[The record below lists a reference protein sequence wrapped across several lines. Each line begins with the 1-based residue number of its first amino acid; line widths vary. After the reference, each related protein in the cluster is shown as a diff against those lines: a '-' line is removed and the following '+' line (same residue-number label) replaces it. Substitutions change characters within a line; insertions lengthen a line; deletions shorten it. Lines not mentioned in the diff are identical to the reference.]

1 LLQAAVLGLGT
12 AGLASAAYQGYGMAL
27 DRRRYP
33 APGALVEADG
43 RKLHLLSTPGAGPPL
58 VIVAALSTPA
68 IDWLPVQ
75 RALAPEMPVVLYDRG
90 GLGWSDP
97 GRRPRTVARMAE
109 ELHALLTAAGVEPPY
124 VLAGH
129 SLGGLI
135 ALVYTVRY
143 REHVAG
149 LALIDSS
156 HPDMYTRLP
165 AGEWFSSGRGELLL
179 VTIRERLIPLGLVRL
194 ADDLGI
200 RRQVTDR
207 AQRIYP
213 PDATA
218 AGRAFLLSSRQR
230 RAAVSELAHLGRSC
244 DQARPCL
251 TDLGTLPLA
260 VLTSSEHDPSDA
272 PGSPADRKRARW
284 YATWSVL
291 QAEFS
296 GLARDSRH
304 TIAGRAGHHM
314 HRDDPE
320 LVADTLRDLVS
331 RARRAGTAQPT
342 ALRSRE
348 GRRGRSPSNTRTSA
362 RSHAA
367 RRRCCATSRTCP
379 CTTGPAG
386 ARRRSGSSPSSK
398 SCHQP
403 T

>member
-1 LLQAAVLGLGT
+1 VLRAAVLGLGT
-12 AGLASAAYQGYGMAL
+12 AGLASAAYQGYGVAL

-33 APGALVEADG
+33 PPGGLVEADG

-75 RALAPEMPVVLYDRG
+75 RALAAEMPVVLYDRG

-109 ELHALLTAAGVEPPY
+109 ELHALLAAAGVEPPY

-135 ALVYTVRY
+135 ALVYTVRH
-143 REHVAG
+143 RERVAG

-156 HPDMYTRLP
+156 HPDMYRRLP

-213 PDATA
+213 PDAAA

-244 DQARPCL
+244 NQARPCL
-251 TDLGTLPLA
+251 TDLGALPLA
-260 VLTSSEHDPSDA
+260 VLTSSKHDPSDA

-291 QAEFS
+291 QAEFA
-296 GLARDSRH
+296 GLSSNGRH
-304 TIAGRAGHHM
+304 TIARRAGHLI

-331 RARRAGTAQPT
+331 RARRQGTAQPT
-342 ALRSRE
+342 ALPRSLLVR
-348 GRRGRSPSNTRTSA
+348 
-362 RSHAA
+362 
-367 RRRCCATSRTCP
+367 
-379 CTTGPAG
+379 
-386 ARRRSGSSPSSK
+386 
-398 SCHQP
+398 
-403 T
+403 

>member
-1 LLQAAVLGLGT
+1 
-12 AGLASAAYQGYGMAL
+12 
-27 DRRRYP
+27 
-33 APGALVEADG
+33 
-43 RKLHLLSTPGAGPPL
+43 
-58 VIVAALSTPA
+58 VIVAASSTPA

-97 GRRPRTVARMAE
+97 GRRPRTVAQMAE

-135 ALVYTVRY
+135 ALVYTVRH

-165 AGEWFSSGRGELLL
+165 AGEWFSTGRGELLL
-179 VTIRERLIPLGLVRL
+179 VTIRERLIPLGLIRL

-207 AQRIYP
+207 AQHIYP
-213 PDATA
+213 PDAAT

-251 TDLGTLPLA
+251 TDLGTLPPA
-260 VLTSSEHDPSDA
+260 VLTSSKHDPSDA

-291 QAEFS
+291 QEEFA
-296 GLARDSRH
+296 GLSRNSRH
-304 TIAGRAGHHM
+304 TIAGRAGHHI
-314 HRDDPE
+314 HRDNPE
-320 LVADTLRDLVS
+320 LIVDTLRDLVS
-331 RARRAGTAQPT
+331 RARRQWTAQPT
-342 ALRSRE
+342 ALP
-348 GRRGRSPSNTRTSA
+348 RSPHPVTQRLPM
-362 RSHAA
+362 
-367 RRRCCATSRTCP
+367 RRLFRQAP
-379 CTTGPAG
+379 
-386 ARRRSGSSPSSK
+386 
-398 SCHQP
+398 H
-403 T
+403 

>member
-1 LLQAAVLGLGT
+1 VLQAAVLGLGT

-33 APGALVEADG
+33 APGDLVEADG

-109 ELHALLTAAGVEPPY
+109 ELHALLTAAGIEPPY

-135 ALVYTVRY
+135 ALVYTVRH
-143 REHVAG
+143 RERVAG

-165 AGEWFSSGRGELLL
+165 AGEWFSSGPGELLL

-200 RRQVTDR
+200 RGQVSDR

-213 PDATA
+213 PDAAT

-244 DQARPCL
+244 NQARPCL

-260 VLTSSEHDPSDA
+260 VITSSEHDPSDA

-291 QAEFS
+291 QAEFA
-296 GLARDSRH
+296 GLSRNSRH
-304 TIAGRAGHHM
+304 TIAGRAGHLI

-331 RARRAGTAQPT
+331 RARRQGTAQPT
-342 ALRSRE
+342 VLPRFPHPVTQPLPT
-348 GRRGRSPSNTRTSA
+348 RRLFGQAP
-362 RSHAA
+362 H
-367 RRRCCATSRTCP
+367 
-379 CTTGPAG
+379 
-386 ARRRSGSSPSSK
+386 
-398 SCHQP
+398 
-403 T
+403 

>member
-1 LLQAAVLGLGT
+1 
-12 AGLASAAYQGYGMAL
+12 
-27 DRRRYP
+27 
-33 APGALVEADG
+33 
-43 RKLHLLSTPGAGPPL
+43 
-58 VIVAALSTPA
+58 
-68 IDWLPVQ
+68 
-75 RALAPEMPVVLYDRG
+75 
-90 GLGWSDP
+90 
-97 GRRPRTVARMAE
+97 
-109 ELHALLTAAGVEPPY
+109 
-124 VLAGH
+124 
-129 SLGGLI
+129 
-135 ALVYTVRY
+135 
-143 REHVAG
+143 VAG

-156 HPDMYTRLP
+156 HPDMYKRLP

-213 PDATA
+213 PDAAA

-244 DQARPCL
+244 NQARPYL
-251 TDLGTLPLA
+251 TDLGTMPLA

-296 GLARDSRH
+296 GLSRNSRH
-304 TIAGRAGHHM
+304 TVAGRAGHHI

-331 RARRAGTAQPT
+331 RARRQGTAQPT
-342 ALRSRE
+342 ALRLSPCTVTRPLP
-348 GRRGRSPSNTRTSA
+348 RRRLFWQAPHEVTACHGPLLCSATACADNHSA
-362 RSHAA
+362 RPPHQS
-367 RRRCCATSRTCP
+367 RRFRTDHDRQMLHGCDR
-379 CTTGPAG
+379 PAMV
-386 ARRRSGSSPSSK
+386 ASPAD
-398 SCHQP
+398 SCR
-403 T
+403 